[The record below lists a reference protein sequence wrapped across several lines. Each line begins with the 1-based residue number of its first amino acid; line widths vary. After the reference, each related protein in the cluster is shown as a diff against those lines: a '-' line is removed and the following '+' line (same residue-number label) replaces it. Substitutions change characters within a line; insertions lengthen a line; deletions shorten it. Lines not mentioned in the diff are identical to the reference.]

1 MNSLMKTFKSMK
13 IVKMVN
19 NSLLKL
25 AKVLKIQPKILH
37 IILGLLAVILLGL
50 GLGTLKEGMT
60 SSART
65 QMVEHT
71 AKRTGARN
79 DIIKFVDR
87 MKISQPTWDSSNNFF
102 DNVDTYFRAYSGFNV
117 QNYLKSKD
125 VNADGLVIVDNSN
138 KYIRDNSGTTVST
151 GEKQYYIDVKTQDI
165 NNDGKIVAFRD
176 TDKGNF
182 YRDNSG
188 AEVFPSSSPYI
199 LQVLPSSPELKTQAM
214 VNDALLPVTTQINK
228 LTSADDKKT
237 INDLITIYID
247 MTNKIIN
254 LENDSVTYKKLTTYD
269 PNDVSTFD
277 LLDADPLASS
287 TSSGSGS
294 GSGSRSRYDRYDGF
308 GSPSAISAAVA
319 EALAAVQ
326 RARDT
331 GTSAEISAA
340 VQRARETGAAAV
352 AAAQRAGDTVAAASI
367 AAEVQRARDAGAAAI
382 AAAQRAGGTG
392 AGAAT
397 AAIASAQRAAAQG
410 FGLLTGIGSL
420 TGTGAGTG
428 AGTGTGMGAQGTGTQ
443 GVNNVPAGSEDLYM
457 LKTQVIPP
465 GCPVGGCGTAMS
477 SSGNIS
483 PAVVPESS
491 NCNRQTPIPPCPPCE
506 RCPEPSF
513 DCKRVPNYNSAA
525 VSQYLPRPVLADFS
539 QFGM

>member
-1 MNSLMKTFKSMK
+1 MKKINMNSLMKTFKSMK

-125 VNADGLVIVDNSN
+125 VNADGLVVVDNSN

-176 TDKGNF
+176 TDRGNF

-254 LENDSVTYKKLTTYD
+254 LENDSVTYKKLTSYD

-277 LLDADPLASS
+277 LLDADPLAGSS
-287 TSSGSGS
+287 S
-294 GSGSRSRYDRYDGF
+294 SGSRSRYDRYDGF

-331 GTSAEISAA
+331 GTSAEIAAA

-367 AAEVQRARDAGAAAI
+367 AAEVQKARDAGAAAI
-382 AAAQRAGGTG
+382 AAVQRAGGTG
-392 AGAAT
+392 
-397 AAIASAQRAAAQG
+397 AAAQG

-428 AGTGTGMGAQGTGTQ
+428 TGMGAQGTGTGAQ

-477 SSGNIS
+477 SSSNMS
-483 PAVVPESS
+483 PAVVSESS